1 MNNFEVEEP
10 ILNSP
15 YEEPAVHWQIEEG
28 RLPEIRSGRRQ
39 AGYFYRDPK
48 APISSGEHEAR
59 GQWVSLTLVNQIRE
73 QMKDWRKKN
82 YPGVTGTTLELL
94 KYWQREGRQ
103 HRLFF
108 AQLEAVETI
117 IFLNE
122 ARTDFLQGIDIP
134 IDETSDDR
142 RANGYNAFK
151 RYACKMATGS
161 GKTTV
166 MGMLAAWSILNKG
179 RTETMEDSQTLCLW
193 YVLISRYGIAC
204 RNLPRK
210 EEKQAFTA
218 PVILF
223 HCTSCLT

>member
-1 MNNFEVEEP
+1 MNNYEVEEP

-15 YEEPAVHWQIEEG
+15 YDEPAKHWQIEEG
-28 RLPEIRSGRRQ
+28 RTPEQKPGRRQ

-59 GQWVSLTLVNQIRE
+59 GQWVGLTLVNQIRE
-73 QMKDWRKKN
+73 QMKDWRTKN

-134 IDETSDDR
+134 LDEISDER
-142 RANGYNAFK
+142 RAQGYTAFK
-151 RYACKMATGS
+151 RYACKMATGA
-161 GKTTV
+161 GK
-166 MGMLAAWSILNKG
+166 
-179 RTETMEDSQTLCLW
+179 
-193 YVLISRYGIAC
+193 
-204 RNLPRK
+204 
-210 EEKQAFTA
+210 
-218 PVILF
+218 
-223 HCTSCLT
+223 